1 MKFVFKITYFSFI
14 IVLYSNL
21 QKNKLVALTVKGI
34 GDAIQEYIEKDEK
47 DAISELINFQ
57 VDKLQVKFIQ
67 K

>member
-14 IVLYSNL
+14 IVLYSDL